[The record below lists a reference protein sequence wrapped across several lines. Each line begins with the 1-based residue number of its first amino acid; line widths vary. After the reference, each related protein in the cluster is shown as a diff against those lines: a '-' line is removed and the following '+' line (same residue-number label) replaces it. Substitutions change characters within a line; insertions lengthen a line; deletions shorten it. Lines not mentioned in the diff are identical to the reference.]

1 MASQTVVFLIIAA
14 AVIGTFVI
22 AGRLRSRSYPEMSR
36 DERRSAR
43 DERRLQQAQF
53 AAINGGNSAASWG
66 FMGGFDGGGGGHAGG
81 HCGGFDGGGG
91 GFGGG
96 DGGGGGAC

>member
-1 MASQTVVFLIIAA
+1 MNTQTVVFLLIIV

-22 AGRLRSRSYPEMSR
+22 AGRLRSRSYLDMSR
-36 DERRSAR
+36 DERRAAR

-53 AAINGGNSAASWG
+53 AAVNGGSAAAGWG
-66 FMGGFDGGGGGHAGG
+66 FGAAFDGGGHSGG
-81 HCGGFDGGGG
+81 HCGGFDGG